1 MLQNKNI
8 LTESIFQ
15 NTIKS
20 VNTDIVQQQKVGS
33 KILNII
39 NKLKNFLYLL
49 NS

>member
-1 MLQNKNI
+1 MPQNKTI

-15 NTIKS
+15 NAIKS
-20 VNTDIVQQQKVGS
+20 VNTDIVKQQKVGS

-39 NKLKNFLYLL
+39 NKLKSFLYVL